1 MDEELEET
9 YTYTL
14 KFGVSTKYIGSDVTD
29 TQKLEDYGYSDQ
41 DWDELGPETQDRLVD
56 AWTTEYVW
64 ENIES
69 WGSVD
74 CE

>member
-1 MDEELEET
+1 M
-9 YTYTL
+9 
-14 KFGVSTKYIGSDVTD
+14 
-29 TQKLEDYGYSDQ
+29 LEDYGYSDQ

-56 AWTTEYVW
+56 EWTTEYVW